1 MKDLEEKLEENT
13 FRQRSVVWSSVL
25 VKLLIDFSD
34 RVLGEEGEATTTDV
48 KHISD
53 LEQDVNR

>member
-1 MKDLEEKLEENT
+1 MGHHKPL
-13 FRQRSVVWSSVL
+13 VL
-25 VKLLIDFSD
+25 AAIQAYKTYINLLIDFSD

>member
-1 MKDLEEKLEENT
+1 MTQCKIGSDAKHD
-13 FRQRSVVWSSVL
+13 V
-25 VKLLIDFSD
+25 SD
-34 RVLGEEGEATTTDV
+34 RVLGEEVATPDV

>member
-1 MKDLEEKLEENT
+1 MLNVTEINLLFYSDT
-13 FRQRSVVWSSVL
+13 VV
-25 VKLLIDFSD
+25 
-34 RVLGEEGEATTTDV
+34 GEGEATTADV